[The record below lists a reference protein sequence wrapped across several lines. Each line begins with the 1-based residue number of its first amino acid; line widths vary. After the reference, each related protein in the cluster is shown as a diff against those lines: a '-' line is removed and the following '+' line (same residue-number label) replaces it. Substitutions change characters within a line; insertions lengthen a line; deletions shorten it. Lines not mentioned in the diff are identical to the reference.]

1 MSDFYPTVLV
11 GLPHNGTIT
20 PGAARGFHNCTNGA
34 VRLFRGRDTPSGDPR
49 FLNGSEFGS
58 SFLPGAFNSLLVNAL
73 DLRDRGAITHFA
85 MVHSDVEPSGY
96 WLDELWAEMETGG
109 YMLVSACIAIKEDTA
124 DWPVSTAIGDAR
136 DRWNSKRCL
145 RLSDR
150 ERLPLTFTAADV
162 CEPDEVLLL
171 NTGLWLTDLRHPFWD
186 HFEGF
191 NTVARITYGNEG
203 QRIAQQRTE
212 DWEFSHDLH
221 DFGAP
226 VAATWR
232 VPVKHRGGRDWPN
245 YAPDTLPA
253 PWARRGLA
261 SLDSLKG

>member
-1 MSDFYPTVLV
+1 LSIFHPTVLV

-20 PGAARGFHNCTNGA
+20 PGAARGFHVCTAGA
-34 VRLFRGRDTPSGDPR
+34 VRLFRGRDEPSGDPR
-49 FLNGSEFGS
+49 LLNGSEFGS

-73 DLRDRGAITHFA
+73 DLRDRGAVTHFA
-85 MVHSDVEPSGY
+85 MIHSDVEPSGY
-96 WLDELWAEMETGG
+96 WLDELWAEMQAGDFAV
-109 YMLVSACIAIKEDTA
+109 VSAVIALKEDVP
-124 DWPVSTAIGDAR
+124 DPQVSTAIGDAR
-136 DRWNSKRCL
+136 DRWNSLRCL
-145 RLSDR
+145 HVSDR
-150 ERLPLTFTAADV
+150 DRLPQTFTAADV
-162 CEPDEVLLL
+162 CGPDEVLLL

-186 HFEGF
+186 AFTGF
-191 NTVARITYGNEG
+191 DTHARITRGNEG

-212 DWEFSHDLH
+212 DWEWSHDLH
-221 DFGAP
+221 DFGAS